1 MSATSENR
9 SAPAPSA
16 DSALPTAA
24 PRRWPTRLNLLRI
37 VAAAAV
43 TFTLLPY
50 AWARTLIV
58 YSQWHSVESWFV
70 GEVIVGLVVISL
82 LNFHAG
88 LRLRSRQ
95 TANLVIG
102 GVFFVWTCICL
113 ALIYFNNGIAAPSWL
128 VFVGFFP
135 ATLWVVWASWMFFVP
150 IGWGVR
156 IGVLALMI
164 AAIWPFLQFFEV
176 VGLTGDTRVNFA
188 LKTAVK
194 PDSQIQSSVGELKKA
209 GFTLVANPK
218 TDFPAFQGADRTA
231 VLPDMKLD
239 PQWSEH
245 PPRQLWREPI
255 GAGWGGFA
263 VVGGYAFTQEQRG
276 EEECVVCREVAT
288 GKELWKHADKA
299 PYKDKPRYEGMGGP
313 GPRCTPTVDD
323 GRVYTVGCTGIFN
336 CLDGGTGHVLWTR
349 NIVNEFGGS
358 VAYHG
363 VCGSPLILGTYV
375 IVAPTGKSD
384 ASLAAYD
391 RLTGKPVW
399 HTGLSD
405 AAYAT
410 PMLAKVAGKEQILNY
425 DDRGLTAHDPADG
438 KVLWHFDWNVKE
450 PICSQPIANAGA
462 PDQVLLTVG
471 YGRGSALLK
480 VSCGSD
486 NKWSTEPV
494 WEAKTMKT
502 KFTTAVAHDGYVY
515 GLDDGIM
522 QCIDLKTGR
531 QKWKGGRYEH
541 GQILLV
547 GNLIV
552 VQTEPGPV
560 VLIEA
565 TPKRLNELGTIPA
578 LSSQTWNAPALAG
591 KYLLVRN
598 DREAACYE
606 VATKN

>member
-1 MSATSENR
+1 MREIPMTATSENVPAF
-9 SAPAPSA
+9 APPA
-16 DSALPTAA
+16 AA
-24 PRRWPTRLNLLRI
+24 PRRWMTGLNIFRI

-50 AWARTLIV
+50 AWARTLVV
-58 YSQWHSVESWFV
+58 YTQWHSVEWWFL

-82 LNFHAG
+82 LNFHVG
-88 LRLRSRQ
+88 MHLRSRRVAGNIFGAIFFIW
-95 TANLVIG
+95 TA
-102 GVFFVWTCICL
+102 ICL
-113 ALIYFNNGIAAPSWL
+113 ALIVFNNGNAAPSWL

-135 ATLWVVWASWMFFVP
+135 ASLWVVWASWMFFVP
-150 IGWGVR
+150 MLWSVR
-156 IGVLALMI
+156 IGVLVLLI
-164 AAIWPFLQFFEV
+164 AGILPFIQFYEV
-176 VGLTGDTRVNFA
+176 QGLTGDTRVNFA
-188 LKTAVK
+188 IKSSVK
-194 PDSQIQSSVGELKKA
+194 PDSLIKSSVGELKKA
-209 GFTLVANPK
+209 GFTLVVDPK
-218 TDFPAFQGADRTA
+218 TDFPAFQGAARTG
-231 VLPDMKLD
+231 VLPDVKLD
-239 PQWSEH
+239 PKWSEH

-255 GAGWGGFA
+255 GSGWGGFA

-276 EEECVVCREVAT
+276 EDECVVCRELAT
-288 GKELWKHADKA
+288 GKEMWKHADKA

-313 GPRCTPTVDD
+313 GPRCTPTIDD

-336 CLDGGTGHVLWTR
+336 CLDGGTGHVVWTR
-349 NIVNEFGGS
+349 NIVTEFGGS
-358 VAYHG
+358 VAFHG
-363 VCGSPLILGTYV
+363 VCGSPLILGNLV
-375 IVAPTGKSD
+375 IVAPTGKSN

-391 RLTGKPVW
+391 RVTGKPVW
-399 HTGLSD
+399 HTGLND

-410 PMLAKVAGKEQILNY
+410 PMVATVTGKEQILNY

-450 PICSQPIANAGA
+450 PICSQPIANAGG

-480 VSCGSD
+480 VSCGAD
-486 NKWSTEPV
+486 KKWSAEPL
-494 WEAKTMKT
+494 WETKTMKT

-522 QCIDLKTGR
+522 QCIDLKTGK

-541 GQILLV
+541 GQILLAGDV
-547 GNLIV
+547 IV

-565 TPKRLNELGTIPA
+565 TPTRLTELGTIPA
-578 LSSQTWNAPALAG
+578 LSSQTWNVPALAG

-606 VATKN
+606 VDLKN